1 MSVQWGETVMSWP
14 RNFVHVLIA
23 EGDGDLIFGCDGVGV
38 AFCPSRVNLILVACF
53 RAWLYFGCVWQRI
66 IFFMILCMMRVTSRG
81 GMASSPR
88 SNEYS

>member
-1 MSVQWGETVMSWP
+1 MSVQWGETMMSWP

-53 RAWLYFGCVWQRI
+53 RAWLYFWLRLAKNDV
-66 IFFMILCMMRVTSRG
+66 FSRF
-81 GMASSPR
+81 
-88 SNEYS
+88 YV